1 MQGYLCRKQRAQT
14 MKAAI
19 YCRLSKEDEGKNGES
34 ESIQNQ
40 KSMLTAYAAEK
51 GFEVYQI
58 YSDEDYSGIDRERP
72 AFNAMIQA
80 ASEHKFDVVLAKTQS
95 RFTRDMELV
104 EKYLHGKF
112 IEWGIRF
119 IAVVDHVDTG
129 EAANK
134 KSRQINGLINEWYLE
149 DLSNNVRAVLDHK
162 RREGLFIG
170 SFALYGYCKA
180 PDAKGKLVIDPEA
193 AEVVRRIF
201 ALALSGMGAHKIA
214 QILNNEGI
222 PSPTAYKQLHGAQYH
237 AAMKKTDY
245 SLWGSP
251 TVYQMLHNQ
260 TYIGDLVQG
269 RHKKVGYK
277 SKKTVWLPKSQWIV
291 VENTHEPIIDRD
303 TFETVQRMLAART
316 RNGVH
321 GTIHPLAKKVVCGC
335 CGSYMEQTAHQPRAD
350 GVQRRYVRCRMHQR
364 APERCSNK
372 TCTDLNALEN
382 TVRERIREYAEV
394 YVDPEKVELPQRDDP
409 VRQRA
414 QAKRS
419 ELKRLQC
426 EADRRRRALQQLYLD
441 KVSGLID
448 ATQFSE
454 MNRAFGEE
462 IKSAESRIRGLEAE
476 LEQQPEETDAAPAQ
490 RQRVRELAQVSRL
503 TRELAVLLVR
513 RVIVGTKDPLTG
525 QQEITIEWDF

>member
-1 MQGYLCRKQRAQT
+1 

-19 YCRLSKEDEGKNGES
+19 YCRLSKEDEDKIGES

-40 KSMLTAYAAEK
+40 KSMLIQYAMEK
-51 GFEVYQI
+51 GFELYQI
-58 YSDEDYSGIDRERP
+58 YSDEDYSGIDRNRP
-72 AFNAMIQA
+72 AFNSMLQA
-80 ASEHKFDVVLAKTQS
+80 ASEHQFDVVLAKTQS

-112 IEWGIRF
+112 MEWGIRF
-119 IAVVDHVDTG
+119 IAVVDHVDTNDT
-129 EAANK
+129 ANK

-149 DLSNNVRAVLDHK
+149 DLSTNVRSVLDHK
-162 RREGLFIG
+162 RKEGLFIG
-170 SFALYGYCKA
+170 SFARYGYCKD
-180 PDAKGKLVIDPEA
+180 PNAKGKLIIDPEA

-201 ALALSGMGAHKIA
+201 SMALNGIGAHKIA
-214 QILNNEGI
+214 RTLNEEKI
-222 PSPTAYKQLHGAQYH
+222 PSPTAYKRLHGIHYRIAFKNTN
-237 AAMKKTDY
+237 AA
-245 SLWGSP
+245 LWSSP
-251 TVYQMLHNQ
+251 TVYQILHDQ
-260 TYIGDLVQG
+260 LYIGNMVQG
-269 RHKKVGYK
+269 KHKKVSYK
-277 SKKTVWLPKSQWIV
+277 SEKTIWIPKSQWIV

-316 RNGVH
+316 RNGVQ

-350 GVQRRYVRCRMHQR
+350 GFQRRYVRCRMHQR

-409 VRQRA
+409 VRQRV

-462 IKSAESRIRGLEAE
+462 IKSAENRIRGLEAE

-525 QQEITIEWDF
+525 QQEITIEWAF